1 MRRATVLA
9 ERIRARVDATVY
21 GESLQLARLQQP
33 AGDPGLFGPDSMVWR
48 VHSNM
53 LGMFTGGL
61 AALLLQTLH
70 PLAVAGVDQHS
81 VYRQDPVGRLNRT
94 AGFIAVTSFGPSRE
108 ARAALARVRRRH
120 DRVRGAAPDGRP
132 YAAGDPALLTWVHV
146 AETRCFLAG
155 HQAYGG
161 RRLTTAQ
168 CDRYF
173 RETAVLAEH
182 LGATAVPASMADVR
196 SYLASV
202 RSELAPSDAGLA
214 TVGFLRGLGRDP
226 LERAAL
232 RVLLN
237 GAGALL
243 PDWAAQQLDLDRPGP
258 ALGLLHRAAT
268 HALGA
273 VLRYACEP
281 SPILETAR
289 TRANTPPAHVGSPQF
304 PRPLGQGPSAST
316 RTKADVGSDR
326 L

>member
-1 MRRATVLA
+1 M
-9 ERIRARVDATVY
+9 
-21 GESLQLARLQQP
+21 QQP

-94 AGFIAVTSFGPSRE
+94 AGFIAVTSFGPSHE

-120 DRVRGAAPDGRP
+120 DRVRGTAPDGRP

-146 AETRCFLAG
+146 AETSCFLTG
-155 HQAYGG
+155 YQAYGG
-161 RRLTTAQ
+161 HRLTAAQ

-173 RETAVLAEH
+173 RETAVIAEH
-182 LGATAVPASMADVR
+182 LGATHVPASMADVR

-202 RSELAPSDAGLA
+202 RSELAPCDAALA
-214 TVGFLRGLGRDP
+214 TVQFLRGLGKDP

-232 RVLLN
+232 RILMN
-237 GAGALL
+237 AAGALM
-243 PDWAAQQLDLDRPGP
+243 PAWAAQQLDLRRPGP
-258 ALGLLHRAAT
+258 VLSLLHRAAT
-268 HALGA
+268 HALGGA
-273 VLRYACEP
+273 LRYACEP

-289 TRANTPPAHVGSPQF
+289 TRVNTPPAHVDGLQL
-304 PRPLGQGPSAST
+304 PRPLGQEPLPSA
-316 RTKADVGSDR
+316 RT
-326 L
+326 

>member
-1 MRRATVLA
+1 MGSGLA
-9 ERIRARVDATVY
+9 ERIRARVDGTVY
-21 GESLQLARLQQP
+21 GDSLQLSRLQQP

-61 AALLLQTLH
+61 AALLMQTLH

-94 AGFIAVTSFGPSRE
+94 AGFIAVTSFGPRCE

-120 DRVRGAAPDGRP
+120 DQVRGTAPDGRP

-146 AETRCFLAG
+146 AETSCFLAG
-155 HQAYGG
+155 YQTYGG
-161 RRLTTAQ
+161 HQLTAAQ

-173 RETAVLAEH
+173 RETAILAEH
-182 LGATAVPASMADVR
+182 LGSTAVPASVAAVR

-202 RSELAPSDAGLA
+202 HSELAPCDASLA
-214 TVGFLRGLGRDP
+214 TVGFLRGLGEGP

-232 RVLLN
+232 RILMN

-243 PDWAAQQLDLDRPGP
+243 PFWAAQQLNLDRPGP
-258 ALGLLHRAAT
+258 ALGRLHRAAA

-289 TRANTPPAHVGSPQF
+289 TRVSTPPAHVDSPQF
-304 PRPLGQGPSAST
+304 PRPLRHGPLPS
-316 RTKADVGSDR
+316 RP
-326 L
+326 